1 MAFQRNCACFNV
13 LEFRKNHVF
22 LPGKLS
28 KDTKMKNALYLT
40 FFIFILAN
48 TGFSQQLTETQVVA
62 LTILGEARGE
72 GEAGMYGVACV
83 VIQRSIN
90 RNLSPKQVC
99 LEEDQFDCWKKMDY
113 NLLKIPQAAYAWRL
127 ASNLKRLD
135 RTFVKNADHFCH
147 INEHNY
153 WTRTS
158 KPEKNKKNHK
168 FYKLRP

>member
-1 MAFQRNCACFNV
+1 MKNV
-13 LEFRKNHVF
+13 LF
-22 LPGKLS
+22 LTLFITGMADL
-28 KDTKMKNALYLT
+28 ALC
-40 FFIFILAN
+40 
-48 TGFSQQLTETQVVA
+48 QRLTETQVVA

-83 VIQRSIN
+83 IVQRSIN

-113 NLLKIPQAAYAWRL
+113 NLLKIPQAAYAWKL

-135 RTFVKNADHFCH
+135 RTFVKNADHFCN

-153 WTRTS
+153 WTKGQ
-158 KPEKNKKNHK
+158 KPVKIIKRHK
-168 FYKLRP
+168 FYKLN

>member
-1 MAFQRNCACFNV
+1 
-13 LEFRKNHVF
+13 
-22 LPGKLS
+22 
-28 KDTKMKNALYLT
+28 MKNAIII
-40 FFIFILAN
+40 IFTLL
-48 TGFSQQLTETQVVA
+48 FSYPAICQQGLTETQVVA

-99 LEEDQFDCWKKMDY
+99 LEKDQFECWKKMNY

-135 RTFVKNADHFCH
+135 RTFVKNADHYCH
-147 INEHNY
+147 VNINNY

-158 KPEKNKKNHK
+158 KPVKIIKNHK